1 MSQLVSRP
9 KNKNKS
15 SGLHLALKRIFAR
28 ADIVRQQRRY
38 WGQRNLKHR
47 LTSKR
52 KMSAF
57 EYFGG
62 PVLKKKKQQTKIH
75 RFLKGNPLLRP
86 YRVLQVEQNEKIII
100 TIIQFS
106 ISGHSCVNVSSPQTA
121 GPRHFSRNP
130 LMYLILG
137 HTRPWKSGRVHF
149 F

>member
-1 MSQLVSRP
+1 MSQLDLFFDLVSSP
-9 KNKNKS
+9 VASTWPLNAS
-15 SGLHLALKRIFAR
+15 SCAQTLCVSKRLH
-28 ADIVRQQRRY
+28 

-57 EYFGG
+57 KYFG
-62 PVLKKKKQQTKIH
+62 VQFKKKKQQTKIH
-75 RFLKGNPLLRP
+75 RFLKGNPLLRS

-106 ISGHSCVNVSSPQTA
+106 ISGRSCVNVSSPQTA